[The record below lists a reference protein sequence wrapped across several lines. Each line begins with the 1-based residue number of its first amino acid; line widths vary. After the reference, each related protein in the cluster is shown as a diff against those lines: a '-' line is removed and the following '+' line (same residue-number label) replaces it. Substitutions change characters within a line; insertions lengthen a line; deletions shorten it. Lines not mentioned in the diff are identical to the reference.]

1 MRHYSSLRLMG
12 WAVSW
17 QKGTTDYTEIT
28 LDDGTGLMVIHVPQY
43 MIQKCQSS
51 AHETFL
57 GKSLDCIVRVEY
69 PLPPQQQP
77 EFILKAEQIAIHDD
91 DPHAELV
98 RWFELSWQQRQENE
112 FSNHNFS
119 MENGFP
125 LPKLTPEDFLEIIQ
139 LECSANAD
147 GRNPSA
153 GVAMEDLALFFQLD
167 QGTVEEFL
175 AELQISGQIY
185 QNQQGNYL
193 PL

>member
-1 MRHYSSLRLMG
+1 MRHHSSLRLMG

-17 QKGTTDYTEIT
+17 QNETSDYTEIT
-28 LDDGTGLMVIHVPQY
+28 LDDGTGLVVIHVPQY
-43 MIQKCQSS
+43 MIQKCRAS

-57 GKSLDCIVRVEY
+57 GKLLDCIVRVEY
-69 PLPPQQQP
+69 FSSPQQPP
-77 EFILKAEQIAIHDD
+77 ECILKADQIAIHDD

-98 RWFELSWQQRQENE
+98 RWFELSWQQRDL
-112 FSNHNFS
+112 SNQNVS

-125 LPKLTPEDFLEIIQ
+125 VPKLTPEDFLEMIQ
-139 LECSANAD
+139 LDCSMSED
-147 GRNPSA
+147 DQNPPA
-153 GVAMEDLALFFQLD
+153 GVSMEDLALFFQLD

-175 AELQISGQIY
+175 AELQLSAQIY